1 MAELKYWIWMNEL
14 DIKPYLLKDVLDYFG
29 GPQEAF
35 FAEQND
41 FKKIPG
47 IYAHDINALCNKSL
61 EHVYR
66 IQDDMAATKGRII
79 TIQDAEYPE
88 RLRYIP
94 DPPLILYMRGVL
106 PVIDDEA
113 AIGVVGTRKCSP
125 YGLAA
130 AQKIAEEIAIH
141 GGLVVTGMAAGI
153 DAAAARG
160 ALKGGGSVV
169 GVLGTGVERVYP
181 SDKES
186 VRLFEDVLE
195 NEGCLVS
202 EYPPGSEPHGR
213 HFPRR
218 NRIISGLSVAL
229 LALEIPTV
237 KSGTMHTVGHALEQG
252 REVFIVPANID
263 APNSQMSNQLIT
275 EGFSAAT
282 KGWHV
287 LAEYHGTYPRVKE
300 HDEVP
305 LSLRSEILREN
316 PLAFPLKKQALKKAA
331 TKKVV
336 DTTEK
341 EDYIE
346 FDTLLKGRSD
356 AEITVLK
363 VLDNTPIHVDEIIA
377 RTNLP
382 AQKVSVCLTTL
393 QIAGIISAYPGKL
406 YGFTAKVKK

>member
-14 DIKPYLLKDVLDYFG
+14 DIKPYTLKKILDYFG
-29 GPQEAF
+29 GPQETF
-35 FAEQND
+35 FAELDD

-47 IYAHDINALCNKSL
+47 IYTRELSALCNKSL

-66 IQDDMAATKGRII
+66 IQDDMAAAKGRII

-94 DPPLILYMRGVL
+94 DPPLMLYVRGTL
-106 PVIDDEA
+106 PVMDDEA
-113 AIGVVGTRKCSP
+113 AIGIVGTRKCSP
-125 YGLAA
+125 YGVAA

-141 GGLVVTGMAAGI
+141 GGLVVTGMATGI

-181 SDKES
+181 ADKES

-195 NEGCLVS
+195 NDGCLIS
-202 EYPPGSEPHGR
+202 EYPPGSEPHGY

-218 NRIISGLSVAL
+218 NRIITGLSVAL
-229 LALEIPTV
+229 VALEIPTA
-237 KSGTMHTVGHALEQG
+237 KSGTMHSVGHALEQG
-252 REVFIVPANID
+252 REIFIVPANID

-300 HDEVP
+300 HDEAP
-305 LSLRSEILREN
+305 PSLRNEILREN
-316 PLAFPLKKQALKKAA
+316 PLAFPLKKQAIKKSA

-336 DTTEK
+336 DTIEK

-346 FDTLLKGRSD
+346 FDTLLNGRSD

-363 VLDNTPIHVDEIIA
+363 ALDNTPVHVDEIIA

-393 QIAGIISAYPGKL
+393 QIAGTISAYPGKL